1 VSSDEDAGRLNHASN
16 ARIWTILITLVVFS
30 EVIPVQYSVV
40 SLILPKIG
48 AAFPSAGANATWSLT
63 IIGVV
68 GGATLPLAGKVSDL
82 FGKKRSLLGLAV
94 LLFIGTLLC
103 AVTSNWAL
111 FLVGRALMGTSFCMS
126 AVAYGVVRD
135 LIPRRLIPV
144 VMGVIAT
151 GFGASAVLAPLMGGA
166 LTDHYSWRSIFWF
179 LLIYVAVT
187 TPALAIIVP
196 ESPYRVKQQLDIVGA
211 LLLGFGLAGMLIYV
225 SEGSNWGWGGTS
237 LIYFVGGLALIAI
250 FIWWENRISYPLMEL
265 SMLREASVATVMAIS
280 LFSTMAIA
288 MPQLAIPYMFETP
301 KPDALRHQIING
313 AAATAHVAPSVVAP
327 FITFLGDINYAGGL
341 SVFQI
346 ATHITVVTS
355 VTGMILGPIG
365 GLVARRYGARLSLIL
380 SGIALMI
387 AFELWTPWHGSWQD
401 QAMIGVAWGAGFGF
415 FYAGGPNVL
424 IDKIPAARQGISAS
438 MYAAFGSIGSALAV
452 ALCTPILAAHPFQI
466 QTPKPSGTGTMIS
479 TIPQVY
485 TNTAFSECYLLVGG
499 GAALCTLLLALYLQA
514 GREPAKGGIVEDSP
528 LVAASLG
535 EFPSV
540 EEPLAVEPLAATA
553 VAEPPVAQ
561 TVVDIPAVQAT
572 AAEAAP
578 SSDTV
583 VLKSPAQDGAAE
595 AAPSSETVALKSPA
609 VDGMAEAAPAEDQT
623 VKLKNPPSTEG

>member
-82 FGKKRSLLGLAV
+82 FGKKRTLLGLAV

-103 AVTSNWAL
+103 AVTSNWGL
-111 FLVGRALMGTSFCMS
+111 FLFGRALMGTSFCMS

-187 TPALAIIVP
+187 TPLLAVIVP

-237 LIYFVGGLALIAI
+237 LIYFVGGAALIVI
-250 FIWWENRISYPLMEL
+250 FIWWENRISNPLMEL
-265 SMLREASVATVMAIS
+265 SMLRESSVATVMAIS

-301 KPDALRHQIING
+301 KPDSLRSQILAG
-313 AAATAHVAPSVVAP
+313 AAAKAHVAPNLLQIVSSFA
-327 FITFLGDINYAGGL
+327 GDINYAGGL

-365 GLVARRYGARLSLIL
+365 GLIARRYGARLSLIL

-452 ALCTPILAAHPFQI
+452 ALCTPILAAHPFKFI
-466 QTPKPSGTGTMIS
+466 ITPPGGKPIVND
-479 TIPQVY
+479 IPQVY
-485 TNTAFSECYLLVGG
+485 TNTAFSESYLLVGG

-514 GREPAKGGIVEDSP
+514 GRQPAKGGIVEDSP

-578 SSDTV
+578 SSETV
-583 VLKSPAQDGAAE
+583 VLKSPAQEGAAE
-595 AAPSSETVALKSPA
+595 AAPSSETVVLKSPA
-609 VDGMAEAAPAEDQT
+609 QDNGAEAAPAEDQT